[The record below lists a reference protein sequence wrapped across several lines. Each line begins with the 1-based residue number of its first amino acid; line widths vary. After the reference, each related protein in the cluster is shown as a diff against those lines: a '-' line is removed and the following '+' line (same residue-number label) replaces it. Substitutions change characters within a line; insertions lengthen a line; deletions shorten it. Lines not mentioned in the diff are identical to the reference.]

1 MSTSC
6 DVAIVGVY
14 GIAGDSLM
22 SLLDEHEYPF
32 ARVHLLETEEAAG
45 GRLMLNGE
53 SQRVEVV
60 QRFDFSQVKVA
71 IFASDAALTADW
83 APKAVAAG
91 CVVIDASGA
100 FREEDIPL
108 VVAEVNP
115 QALAGYKK
123 RGIVAC
129 PDAQTV
135 QSVLA
140 LGPLKTEA
148 GLQAVNIATYQSMS
162 TCGQEEVEG
171 LALQTGR
178 LLNGQPAERGPFEKQ
193 AAFNLIPRFGDT
205 DENGDTLA
213 ESRLASDVRRVLD
226 LPDLQVSVT
235 CVLVPVFFGTA
246 QVMQAVTDKAIP
258 AKRLLPLLRKAPGI
272 KVLDKASE
280 GGYPTPVS
288 DATGSDHVWV
298 GRLRLDAR
306 NDRAVNMWI
315 VSDNL
320 RKGVALNSLLVAG
333 LLIKDY
339 L

>member
-32 ARVHLLETEEAAG
+32 SRIHLLETEEAAG

-60 QRFDFSQVKVA
+60 QRFDFSQVKVV
-71 IFASDAALTADW
+71 IFASDATLTAEW

-91 CVVIDASGA
+91 CVVVDASGA
-100 FREEDIPL
+100 FREEDVPL

-115 QALAGYKK
+115 QSLAGYKK

-129 PDAQTV
+129 PNAQTV

-140 LGPLKTEA
+140 LGPLKAES
-148 GLQAVNIATYQSMS
+148 GLQSVTIATYQSMS

-178 LLNGQPAERGPFEKQ
+178 LLNGQPAERGPFDKQ
-193 AAFNLIPRFGDT
+193 AAFNLIPRIGET
-205 DENGDTLA
+205 DEHGDTLV
-213 ESRLASDVRRVLD
+213 ESRLADDLRRVLEMPE
-226 LPDLQVSVT
+226 LPVSVT
-235 CVLVPVFFGTA
+235 CVLVPLFFGTA

-272 KVLDKASE
+272 KVLDKPSP

-288 DATGSDHVWV
+288 DATGSDHVWI
-298 GRLRLDAR
+298 GRLRLDAK

-320 RKGVALNSLLVAG
+320 RKGVALNSLLVAE